1 MIITVAPIGIFFLSC
16 CSWFQFTGLTA
27 GWDDR
32 PQPPNHRRHHHCCH
46 RHSSLKNTFSYYRNK
61 LPKRGCFLTSDSLI
75 SPCPVS
81 NACGIFIPSRSGGQI
96 RAIASAHVVSGISR
110 IPQSIVFRARVTVSS
125 AGFLMR
131 QPRASG
137 MSTIPCVG

>member
-1 MIITVAPIGIFFLSC
+1 MIITSAPIGIFFCHAVPGFSLQVS
-16 CSWFQFTGLTA
+16 QLGEMTTH
-27 GWDDR
+27 
-32 PQPPNHRRHHHCCH
+32 NHRRHHHCCH
-46 RHSSLKNTFSYYRNK
+46 HHSSLKNTFSYYRNK

-96 RAIASAHVVSGISR
+96 RAIASARAVSGISR